1 MLALLVVFVFHLV
14 NLHNYCYLSSVH
26 AVCLSFRL
34 LAQTVLNRDSGSC
47 VWCFIYIYVYL
58 FYLCFFLLNGGFT
71 NLIFL

>member
-34 LAQTVLNRDSGSC
+34 LAQTILNRDSGS
-47 VWCFIYIYVYL
+47 VSGASYIYTFTCFIYVS
-58 FYLCFFLLNGGFT
+58 FF
-71 NLIFL
+71 